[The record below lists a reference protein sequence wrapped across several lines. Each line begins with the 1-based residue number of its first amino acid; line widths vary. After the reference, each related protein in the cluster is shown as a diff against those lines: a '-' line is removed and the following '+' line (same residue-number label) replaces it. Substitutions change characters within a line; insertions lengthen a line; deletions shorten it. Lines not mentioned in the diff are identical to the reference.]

1 MNESITGM
9 SWDTFALLLAAT
21 LNAGTVVGLAA
32 LGLLI
37 NERAGV
43 LNLGAEGMMLVAA
56 IAGFATG
63 VHTGSDWAGF
73 AAGAAAGGG
82 MALIFGLLVIFLNTN
97 QYASGLALSLFGSG
111 LSAFAGISY
120 TQQRLP
126 ERPHFDIPVL
136 SDIPFFGPAFFKH
149 HPLVYF
155 TIAVAV
161 GMSWFLMRSRAG
173 LVLRAVGE
181 SPESAHALGYRVRPI
196 RLLAVVVGG
205 ALCGVAGAYISLV
218 YTPLWVEG
226 MVAGKGWIALALT
239 TFATWRPARVLL
251 GAYLFGGVTMLQ
263 FQLQGQ
269 GVQIP
274 SQWLTMLPYI
284 ATIVV
289 LVLISRN
296 PVWIRINMPAS
307 LGKPFHPGA

>member
-1 MNESITGM
+1 MTAES
-9 SWDTFALLLAAT
+9 WALLIAAT
-21 LNAGTVVGLAA
+21 LNAGTVVALAS

-43 LNLGAEGMMLVAA
+43 LNLGAEGLMLVAA
-56 IAGFATG
+56 IAGFAAS
-63 VHTGSDWAGF
+63 VHSGSDWVGF
-73 AAGAAAGGG
+73 GAGALAGAVLAAV
-82 MALIFGLLVIFLNTN
+82 FGWLVIWLNTN
-97 QYASGLALSLFGSG
+97 QYATGLALSLFGAG
-111 LSAFAGISY
+111 LSAFAGIAY
-120 TQQRLP
+120 TQQRLA
-126 ERPHFDIPVL
+126 ERPHFAIPGLADV
-136 SDIPFFGPAFFKH
+136 PFLGTAIGQQ
-149 HPLVYF
+149 HPLVYGA
-155 TIAVAV
+155 IALAAV
-161 GMSWFLMRSRAG
+161 LTWWLTRSRGG

-181 SPESAHALGYRVRPI
+181 SPESAHALGYPVRRI
-196 RLLAVVVGG
+196 RLLAVVAGG

-269 GVQIP
+269 GVQVP
-274 SQWLTMLPYI
+274 SQWLTMLPYL

-296 PVWIRINMPAS
+296 PTWIRINMPAS

>member
-1 MNESITGM
+1 MSGM
-9 SWDTFALLLAAT
+9 TLDSLALLIAAT
-21 LNAGTVVGLAA
+21 LNAGTVVALAA

-56 IAGFATG
+56 IAGYA
-63 VHTGSDWAGF
+63 VCVQTGSDVLAF
-73 AAGAAAGGG
+73 VAGAGAGAMLAA
-82 MALIFGLLVIFLNTN
+82 LFGVLVIWLGTN
-97 QYASGLALSLFGSG
+97 QYASGLALSLLGAG
-111 LSAFAGISY
+111 LSAFAGIRY

-126 ERPHFDIPVL
+126 ERAHFDIPML
-136 SDIPFFGPAFFKH
+136 ADIPLIGPALFRH
-149 HPLVYF
+149 HPFVYLA
-155 TIAVAV
+155 IALAL
-161 GMSWFLMRSRAG
+161 GLSWFLNKSRAG

-181 SPESAHALGYRVRPI
+181 SPESAHALGYAVRPI
-196 RLLAVVVGG
+196 RLMAVMAGG
-205 ALCGVAGAYISLV
+205 ALCGLAGAYISLV

-263 FQLQGQ
+263 FHLQGQ

-274 SQWLTMLPYI
+274 SQLLTMLPYVS
-284 ATIVV
+284 TIVV

-296 PVWIRINMPAS
+296 PTWIRINMPAS

>member
-1 MNESITGM
+1 MMTAESL
-9 SWDTFALLLAAT
+9 ALLIAAT
-21 LNAGTVVGLAA
+21 LNAGTVVALAS

-56 IAGFATG
+56 IAGYAAC
-63 VHTGSDWAGF
+63 VHTGSDVVGF
-73 AAGAAAGGG
+73 VAGAGAGALLAA
-82 MALIFGLLVIFLNTN
+82 AFGVLVIWLGTN
-97 QYASGLALSLFGSG
+97 QYATGLALSLFGAG
-111 LSAFAGISY
+111 LSAFVGITY
-120 TQQRLP
+120 TQLRLP
-126 ERPHFDIPVL
+126 ERANHAIPYL
-136 SDIPFFGPAFFKH
+136 ADLPFFGPALFRQ
-149 HPLVYF
+149 HPLVYI
-155 TIAVAV
+155 TIALAV
-161 GMSWFLMRSRAG
+161 GLTWFLLRSRAG

-181 SPESAHALGYRVRPI
+181 SPESAHALGYAVRPI
-196 RLLAVVVGG
+196 RLLAVCVGG

-239 TFATWRPARVLL
+239 TFATWRPLRVLL

-269 GVQIP
+269 GVEIP
-274 SQWLTMLPYI
+274 SQLLTMLPYL

-296 PVWIRINMPAS
+296 PTWIRINMPAS